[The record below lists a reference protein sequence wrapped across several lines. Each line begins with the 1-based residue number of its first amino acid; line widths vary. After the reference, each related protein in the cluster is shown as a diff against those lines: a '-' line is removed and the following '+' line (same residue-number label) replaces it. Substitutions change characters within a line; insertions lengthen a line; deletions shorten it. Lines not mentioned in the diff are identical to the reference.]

1 MDGGHESIVEFFM
14 CLLFT
19 ALFEKLDPNS
29 IHYSLSLN
37 DWSTEVFGSIHPK
50 LKSGWLKRLGRKS
63 GFDSMATLL
72 EEKKYTVNAFLKN
85 LGQYLDDMAD
95 DKNLLSLSS
104 SLDTVLSKAKNDL
117 HYMKSTRSKVL
128 KPKINLKEY
137 SNRYDVLDDEFD
149 EDIASSSM
157 EDSFSTESNSRD
169 PTEVVMTI
177 NFDHVSCHGI
187 ITDNEIEVEEEVDAQ
202 LSSEKCD
209 DEYDWDLISCSDMDD
224 FEEVQYSF
232 KDALA
237 RSEKAPSQPD
247 SFIFVDNVIS
257 DDECT
262 IDIDRGLELQLEQDS
277 DFDRSGYKHISKGR
291 FYKND
296 RSKRDY
302 MRKVSKRTNVL
313 VQK

>member
-1 MDGGHESIVEFFM
+1 
-14 CLLFT
+14 
-19 ALFEKLDPNS
+19 
-29 IHYSLSLN
+29 
-37 DWSTEVFGSIHPK
+37 
-50 LKSGWLKRLGRKS
+50 
-63 GFDSMATLL
+63 
-72 EEKKYTVNAFLKN
+72 VNAFLKN

-95 DKNLLSLSS
+95 DRNLLSLSS
-104 SLDTVLSKAKNDL
+104 SLDTVLTKAKNDL

-149 EDIASSSM
+149 EHIASSSM
-157 EDSFSTESNSRD
+157 DDSFSTESKSRD

-177 NFDHVSCHGI
+177 NIDHESCHDI
-187 ITDNEIEVEEEVDAQ
+187 MTDNETEKEEVDIQ
-202 LSSEKCD
+202 LSSAKGD
-209 DEYDWDLISCSDMDD
+209 DECDWDLISCSDVDD

-237 RSEKAPSQPD
+237 RSDKASSQPD

-257 DDECT
+257 DDECN
-262 IDIDRGLELQLEQDS
+262 IDIDRSLELQLEQDS

-313 VQK
+313 VQN